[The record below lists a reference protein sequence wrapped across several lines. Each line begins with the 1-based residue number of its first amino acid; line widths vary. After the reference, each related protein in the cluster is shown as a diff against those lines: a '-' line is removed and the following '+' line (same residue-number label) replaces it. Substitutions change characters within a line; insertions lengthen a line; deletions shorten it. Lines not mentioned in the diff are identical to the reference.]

1 MDESLKVLESDFQ
14 NLLDERTAAA
24 EDGLDLI
31 IENEETLAE
40 NSNDTMPTFELPPR
54 QMDEMNNNV
63 KGLGSSGVN
72 DDGEVLKRDNLLSTS
87 NVVIELTND
96 DEEKR
101 EVEEDDDTSTDEDGE
116 NNDGENN
123 SYLSNVNHRSS
134 HGGDGGSMSRPSPAM
149 SPLTSPMKPPPSP
162 SLAPLKKEGM
172 PTKKEQFLAK
182 MRGETLAD
190 IYDNKELHFVEG
202 WFFFSFFF
210 FPDEPQDLKKEKSL
224 CA

>member
-1 MDESLKVLESDFQ
+1 MDESLKALESDFQ
-14 NLLDERTAAA
+14 SLLDERTAAAA

-31 IENEETLAE
+31 IENEETLADH
-40 NSNDTMPTFELPPR
+40 SNNTMPTFELPPR
-54 QMDEMNNNV
+54 QMDEIVNNNNL
-63 KGLGSSGVN
+63 KLGLRSSSGVN
-72 DDGEVLKRDNLLSTS
+72 DDGDMLKRDIHLSTS
-87 NVVIELTND
+87 NVVIESTND

-101 EVEEDDDTSTDEDGE
+101 EVEEEEDHTSSDEDGE

-134 HGGDGGSMSRPSPAM
+134 SQGGDGGSMSRPSPAM

-202 WFFFSFFF
+202 WCFFLF
-210 FPDEPQDLKKEKSL
+210 DEPYIFII
-224 CA
+224 